1 MNRTNHWMTACALG
15 SALVLGACA
24 SPYRY
29 ETYDDS
35 GPVRYYAPV
44 AYDSGTVE
52 RIEVL
57 RYGGGPPVGVGA
69 ILGGVTGGIIGHQIG
84 GGRGNTAATI
94 AGAVGGALVGN
105 EIEKGQRVEG
115 DRYRVTVRLDS
126 GGVLTVEQS
135 ESMALR
141 VGDRVRVENGRLYL
155 A

>member
-1 MNRTNHWMTACALG
+1 MNPFVTVCALG
-15 SALVLGACA
+15 SALLVGACA

-57 RYGGGPPVGVGA
+57 RNGAAPVGVGA
-69 ILGGVTGGIIGHQIG
+69 ILGGVTGGIIGHQVG

-94 AGAVGGALVGN
+94 AGAVGGALLGN
-105 EIEKGQRVEG
+105 EIERQQVEG
-115 DRYRVTVRLDS
+115 DRYRVTVRLDA
-126 GGVLTVEQS
+126 GGVLAVEQS
-135 ESMALR
+135 NSMALR

-155 A
+155 T

>member
-1 MNRTNHWMTACALG
+1 MTRTNHWMTACALG
-15 SALVLGACA
+15 SALLVGACA

-29 ETYDDS
+29 ETYDDNAS
-35 GPVRYYAPV
+35 VRYYAPV

-57 RYGGGPPVGVGA
+57 RYGSPPVGVGA
-69 ILGGVTGGIIGHQIG
+69 ILGGVTGGILGHQIG
-84 GGRGNTAATI
+84 SGRGNTAATI

-105 EIEKGQRVEG
+105 EIERGQRVEG
-115 DRYRVTVRLDS
+115 DRYRVVVRLDS

-135 ESMALR
+135 NSMPLR